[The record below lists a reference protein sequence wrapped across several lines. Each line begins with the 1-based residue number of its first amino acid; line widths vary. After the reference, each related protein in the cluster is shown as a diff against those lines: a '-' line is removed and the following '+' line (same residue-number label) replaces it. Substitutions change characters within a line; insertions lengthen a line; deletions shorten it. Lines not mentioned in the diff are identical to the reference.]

1 MPKGTPHP
9 ELLLEEYAFVSIGP
23 KGVFTGKDPANSPL
37 EQWRKEGVPE
47 NSYMVLRKV
56 DAKTAKLLL
65 EGRAAAVY
73 TDWISADAK
82 HLLEQS
88 AVSLRYRVS
97 EEE

>member
-73 TDWISADAK
+73 TDENDKWDPVHYNTHELK
-82 HLLEQS
+82 KL
-88 AVSLRYRVS
+88 V
-97 EEE
+97 